1 MSTVRPPNQNVG
13 GGSIGGPPGTGQA
26 PGYFDAASNPAYA
39 TKMSTVG
46 SASASTGGRTTTWAS
61 GSAKGQTEGDE
72 DDREVD
78 QMSMDANMDD
88 RDRYSASAMDEDM
101 DGDSISDSTSLVG
114 FGEGASSTVSGPTYS
129 RSNVVPR
136 SGLANQWQG
145 STPSTPMSGSAAA
158 TVEQQ
163 KRDARMIDGL
173 ADDTASGYVDTA
185 ARGGVPVVAGSSG
198 VETAERIMRDRLDH
212 GEGKKAPLGS
222 PDEAGLGKFY
232 FEERK

>member
-1 MSTVRPPNQNVG
+1 MGNA
-13 GGSIGGPPGTGQA
+13 PGAGQA
-26 PGYFDAASNPAYA
+26 PGYFDGSANPAYA

-46 SASASTGGRTTTWAS
+46 SASASTGGQTTTWAS
-61 GSAKGQTEGDE
+61 ASAKGMTEGDD

-101 DGDSISDSTSLVG
+101 DGDSVSDNTSLVG
-114 FGEGASSTVSGPTYS
+114 FGEGASSTVSGPIYS
-129 RSNVVPR
+129 RANAAPR

-145 STPSTPMSGSAAA
+145 SSPSTPLSGNTAALI
-158 TVEQQ
+158 EQQ

-185 ARGGVPVVAGSSG
+185 ARGGVPVGAGG
-198 VETAERIMRDRLDH
+198 TGAETAERIMRERLDS
-212 GEGKKAPLGS
+212 GEGKRAPLGS

-232 FEERK
+232 FEDNK